1 MQHLYNITTLVSH
14 PIAVDWLNWMQ
25 KEHIPGIMSSGCFLE
40 FRLLRLKDHDETE
53 GITYS
58 LQLLAKSRDVY
69 EAYLEKYAP
78 ALREETRTHWGEK
91 AISFRTLLEVV
102 N

>member
-1 MQHLYNITTLVSH
+1 
-14 PIAVDWLNWMQ
+14 
-25 KEHIPGIMSSGCFLE
+25 
-40 FRLLRLKDHDETE
+40 LKDHDETE

-78 ALREETRTHWGEK
+78 ALREETRKHWGEK